1 MKLIEA
7 LNILRQ
13 TPSGEAASLNV
24 ALVCGC
30 TPLHLKTFLAAHL
43 QLLFPGR
50 QVVVQTGLYGDTLGS
65 LERLSKIQL
74 EGIAVILEW
83 SDLDP
88 RLGIRRLGG
97 WGPKDLTDIVSTAQA
112 RLAQFEKAVSVAAEN
127 VRLVICPPTL
137 PLPPVSYLPSWQSGA
152 FDWQLRQCLARF
164 ATLADQSA
172 NVKLVNPQLLD
183 QRSPPGDRLDVQ
195 SELMSGFPYRLAHA
209 STVAQL
215 LARLLRPPTPKKG
228 LITDLD
234 DTLWRGI
241 VGEVGREGISWD
253 LDHHSHVHGLYQQL
267 LRSLAEAGV
276 LVAVASK
283 NDPALVEEAF
293 ARDDLVL
300 TKQHVFPMAIHWGP
314 KSESVG
320 RILRA
325 WNVGADSV
333 VFVDDSPTELAEVKA
348 AHGDV
353 ECLLFPAQDDRAVYG
368 LLEQL
373 RDLFGKERISEED
386 GLRLESLRQAA
397 ALPEEIWKQGAGR
410 EDFLAQ
416 ADAELTVTFA
426 KEPLDARA
434 LELVNKTNQFNLN
447 GKGYTESSWRAHLRT
462 PELFLAVVAYK
473 DKYGPLGKIAVLTGC
488 RQGQR
493 LLVDTWVMS
502 CRAFARRIEHRCLE
516 LLFEKFRV
524 EEVLFDLQVT
534 PRNRPLCEFFA
545 ELSDGPPGP
554 GLQLSKKTFI
564 QKCPR
569 LFHRVK
575 GL

>member
-1 MKLIEA
+1 MKLVEA
-7 LNILRQ
+7 LNLLRK
-13 TPSGEAASLNV
+13 TPPGDADSLNV

-30 TPLHLKTFLAAHL
+30 TPLHLQTFLAAHL
-43 QLLFPGR
+43 QVLLPGR
-50 QVVVQTGLYGDTLGS
+50 RVVMQTGMYGDTLGS
-65 LERLSKIQL
+65 LERLPKTQL
-74 EGIAVILEW
+74 DGAAVILEW

-97 WGPKDLTDIVSTAQA
+97 WGPKDLTDIVRAAKA
-112 RLAQFEKAVSVAAEN
+112 RMGHFERAVELAAEN
-127 VRLVICPPTL
+127 VRLAICLPTL
-137 PLPPVSYLPSWQSGA
+137 PFPPVSYLPSWQSGA
-152 FDWQLRQCLARF
+152 FDWQLRESLARF
-164 ATLADQSA
+164 ATMADQSA
-172 NVKLVNPQLLD
+172 NVNLVNPQLLD
-183 QRSPPGDRLDVQ
+183 RCSPPGDRLDVQ
-195 SELMSGFPYRLAHA
+195 SELMSGFPYRLAHT

-241 VGEVGREGISWD
+241 VGEVGWEGISWD

-276 LVAVASK
+276 LVGVASK

-300 TKQHVFPMAIHWGP
+300 SKQHVFPMAIHWGP

-320 RILRA
+320 RILQA
-325 WNVGADSV
+325 WNIGADSV

-353 ECLLFPAQDDRAVYG
+353 ECLLFPVQDDRAVYG

-426 KEPLDARA
+426 KEQLDARA

-447 GKGYTESSWRAHLRT
+447 GKCYTESSWRAHLRS
-462 PELFLAVVAYK
+462 PEIFLAVVAYK

-524 EEVLFDLQVT
+524 EEILFDLQVT
-534 PRNRPLCEFFA
+534 ARNRPLREFFA

-564 QKCPR
+564 EKCPR

>member
-1 MKLIEA
+1 MKLVEA

-13 TPSGEAASLNV
+13 TPSSEADSLNV

-30 TPLHLKTFLAAHL
+30 TPLHLQTFLAAHL
-43 QLLFPGR
+43 QVLFPGR
-50 QVVVQTGLYGDTLGS
+50 RVVVQTGLYGDTQGN
-65 LERLSKIQL
+65 LERLAKAQL
-74 EGIAVILEW
+74 DGAAVILEW

-97 WGPKDLTDIVSTAQA
+97 WGPKDLTDIVRTTKASMTHFERAVE
-112 RLAQFEKAVSVAAEN
+112 LAAKN
-127 VRLVICPPTL
+127 VRVAICPPTL
-137 PLPPVSYLPSWQSGA
+137 PFPPVSYLPSWQSGA
-152 FDWQLRQCLARF
+152 FDWQLRECLGRF
-164 ATLADQSA
+164 ATLTDKSA

-183 QRSPPGDRLDVQ
+183 QFSSPGDRLDVE

-209 STVAQL
+209 STVAHL

-241 VGEVGREGISWD
+241 LGEVGREGISWD
-253 LDHHSHVHGLYQQL
+253 LDHRSHVHGLYQQL

-276 LVAVASK
+276 LIAVASK

-300 TKQHVFPMAIHWGP
+300 SKQHVFPMAIHWGP

-333 VFVDDSPTELAEVKA
+333 VFVDDSPIELAEVKA

-353 ECLLFPAQDDRAVYG
+353 ECLLFPAQDDRAVYR

-386 GLRLESLRQAA
+386 SFRLESLRRASAFSEQV
-397 ALPEEIWKQGAGR
+397 LEKGACP

-416 ADAELTVTFA
+416 AHAELTITLA
-426 KEPLDARA
+426 KEPPDGRA

-447 GKGYTESSWRAHLRT
+447 GRRYSEHSWHAYLKA
-462 PELFLAVVAYK
+462 PEVFLAVVAYK
-473 DKYGPLGKIAVLTGC
+473 DKYGPLGKVAVLGGC
-488 RQGQR
+488 RQATR

-516 LLFEKFRV
+516 LLFEKFGA
-524 EEVLFDLQVT
+524 EEILFDLQVT
-534 PRNRPLCEFFA
+534 PRNRPICEFFA
-545 ELSDGPPGP
+545 ELLDGPPGP
-554 GLQLSKKTFI
+554 GLRLSKKTFI
-564 QKCPR
+564 QKCPP
-569 LFHRVK
+569 LFHQIK
-575 GL
+575 G